1 MSHQAD
7 KARYERM
14 QYRNAGASGL
24 KLPVISLGLWQN
36 FGAEADDVATRDI
49 ITTAFDHG
57 VTHFDLADN
66 YGPPQGSAEER
77 FGRILHEELAGYRD
91 EMVISSKAGYT
102 MWPGPYGDW
111 GSRKHLIASCDQ
123 SLRLMGLEYVDIFY
137 HHRPDPATPLEETMG
152 ALASLV
158 KAGKA
163 LYIGLSRY
171 YASEAIKAQRIL
183 VGLGC
188 PCILDQVRY
197 SILDRTVETDHL
209 LSALDGKIG
218 MICFSPLAQGLLSS
232 RYLSGSIPAGSR
244 AKENRFLKEETITP
258 AMVAKLNRLD
268 MIASRRGQSLSE
280 MALSWVLR
288 NPGVSSVLIGV
299 HSSEQLLENLS
310 TVGQGWNFSEEELTE
325 IDAIVFAQ

>member
-1 MSHQAD
+1 
-7 KARYERM
+7 M

-123 SLRLMGLEYVDIFY
+123 SLRLMG
-137 HHRPDPATPLEETMG
+137 
-152 ALASLV
+152 
-158 KAGKA
+158 
-163 LYIGLSRY
+163 
-171 YASEAIKAQRIL
+171 
-183 VGLGC
+183 
-188 PCILDQVRY
+188 
-197 SILDRTVETDHL
+197 
-209 LSALDGKIG
+209 
-218 MICFSPLAQGLLSS
+218 
-232 RYLSGSIPAGSR
+232 
-244 AKENRFLKEETITP
+244 
-258 AMVAKLNRLD
+258 
-268 MIASRRGQSLSE
+268 
-280 MALSWVLR
+280 
-288 NPGVSSVLIGV
+288 
-299 HSSEQLLENLS
+299 
-310 TVGQGWNFSEEELTE
+310 
-325 IDAIVFAQ
+325 